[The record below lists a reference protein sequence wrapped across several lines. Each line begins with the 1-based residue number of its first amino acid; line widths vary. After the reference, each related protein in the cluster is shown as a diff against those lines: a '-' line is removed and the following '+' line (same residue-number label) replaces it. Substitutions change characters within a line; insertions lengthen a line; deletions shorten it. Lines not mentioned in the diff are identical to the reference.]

1 MILLKLRK
9 QFQCR
14 ACDGRATYSLL
25 AASSAANTF
34 QCFAVSDCEQIPMHF
49 NASQR
54 TASRFQY
61 IAVTD
66 REHISKQW
74 DWPPRLLVLGWLE
87 SKNGEKTFK
96 V

>member
-1 MILLKLRK
+1 MTCDILNARSVFRRKHISMLR
-9 QFQCR
+9 
-14 ACDGRATYSLL
+14 SL
-25 AASSAANTF
+25 
-34 QCFAVSDCEQIPMHF
+34 DCEQIPMHF

-96 V
+96 I